1 MSNFSTVRPGRGRS
15 IIDFPDEYVV
25 VDIETTGLSP
35 EYCEIIEISAI
46 KYHREEVLGIF
57 STLVKPKYPIDW
69 FITELTGITNEMVED
84 APPVSEAVLDFY
96 KFIGEDIIVG
106 YNVSFDVNFLY
117 DNLKRCHDMILSN
130 PWLNIQRIA
139 KKLVPNL
146 GSYAQTSVASYYG
159 LSTEGAHRATIDCE
173 ITHTLF
179 ELFKKEIARSAGGFQ
194 GFKDLFKHK
203 QTYNP
208 KSWHAKDIV
217 TDKTEFDTTHPL
229 YNKVCVFTGKL
240 EKLSRKEAAQLVVDL
255 GGQFEDNVTK
265 KTNYLIL
272 GNLDYAK
279 SIKDGKSTKY
289 KKAEQLILAGQD
301 LQILSEDVFYDLVY
315 DEQN

>member
-1 MSNFSTVRPGRGRS
+1 MSNSSAVRPGRGKS

-46 KYHREEVLGIF
+46 KYHCEKELGRF
-57 STLVKPKYPIDW
+57 STLVKPDDPIDS
-69 FITELTGITNEMVED
+69 FITELTGITNEMVKE
-84 APPVSEAVLDFY
+84 APPISEVILDFY
-96 KFIGEDIIVG
+96 RFIGEETIVG

-117 DNLKRCHDMILSN
+117 DNLKRCHDIILSN

-139 KKLVPNL
+139 KKLLPNL
-146 GSYAQTSVASYYG
+146 ESYAQTSVASYYG
-159 LSTEGAHRATIDCE
+159 ISTEGAHRAAKDCE
-173 ITHTLF
+173 ITHMLF
-179 ELFKKEIARSAGGFQ
+179 ELFKKEIHESDEGYQ
-194 GFKDLFKHK
+194 GFKNLFDKHK
-203 QTYNP
+203 QTF
-208 KSWHAKDIV
+208 HARDIT
-217 TDKTEFDTTHPL
+217 TDKTEFDITHPL

-255 GGQFEDNVTK
+255 GGQFGDSVTK

-279 SIKDGKSTKY
+279 SIMKGGKSGKY
-289 KKAEQLILAGQD
+289 KKAEQLILSGQD